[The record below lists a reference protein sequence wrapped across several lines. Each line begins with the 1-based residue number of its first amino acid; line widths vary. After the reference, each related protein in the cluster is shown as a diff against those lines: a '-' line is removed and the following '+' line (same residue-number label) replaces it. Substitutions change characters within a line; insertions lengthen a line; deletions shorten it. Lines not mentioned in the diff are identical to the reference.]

1 MISVFANLTL
11 LDANDRFFT
20 PQHGIHNV
28 DEKVEFAAVFIRKAL
43 FCALRR
49 GRMTLG
55 YALIVIFVLYLI
67 DKHNRWRQAAM
78 IVGAL
83 IALAAA
89 GLG

>member
-1 MISVFANLTL
+1 
-11 LDANDRFFT
+11 
-20 PQHGIHNV
+20 
-28 DEKVEFAAVFIRKAL
+28 
-43 FCALRR
+43 
-49 GRMTLG
+49 MTLG

-67 DKHNRWRQAAM
+67 DKHNGWRQAAM